1 MNRPQHSTH
10 TWHYP
15 VHNSAHPKTCGD
27 GQRVQEIWSYSFP
40 ISDLHPPLQNKVL
53 FLRAGSARSRSCVA
67 ANLQLMDLDP
77 ASQLDLQMLSL
88 AQCHR
93 SQESSASMWSMGFG
107 LAFLMWII
115 GLDHEIGAG
124 DYMNWEPKYPKGCR
138 SPRSVSVQFIFFL
151 TRRLFY
157 FSILACV
164 TFFPIC
170 KLLSKLVKFF
180 PFM

>member
-1 MNRPQHSTH
+1 MALSS
-10 TWHYP
+10 

-67 ANLQLMDLDP
+67 ANLQLMDLDS

-93 SQESSASMWSMGFG
+93 SQESSANMWSMGFG

-115 GLDHEIGAG
+115 GLDHEIGAD

-138 SPRSVSVQFIFFL
+138 SPRSLSVQFIFFFNK
-151 TRRLFY
+151 TIVLFFNLGLCY
-157 FSILACV
+157 
-164 TFFPIC
+164 FFPY
-170 KLLSKLVKFF
+170 L
-180 PFM
+180 